1 MRAPPRSTRTDPLA
15 PDLARF
21 RSPGIRRTRWG
32 FEAWLDHKP
41 AVWARL
47 VEEAEQRRAD
57 GLAKLDA
64 RFYGSDLEPRAITA
78 SRANAE
84 PAGLAG
90 KLVLRTGDAIAAR
103 PPTATSALAVNTAAR
118 RGRERGVRR

>member
-1 MRAPPRSTRTDPLA
+1 MGGSWLVADIA
-15 PDLARF
+15 
-21 RSPGIRRTRWG
+21 PGILRTRWG

-84 PAGLAG
+84 RAGLAG
-90 KLVLRTGDAIAAR
+90 KMVLSTGAAIAAR
-103 PPTATSALAVNTAAR
+103 PPTATSGLVGTNPPSGGPPR
-118 RGRERGVRR
+118 RGRACVREKGW